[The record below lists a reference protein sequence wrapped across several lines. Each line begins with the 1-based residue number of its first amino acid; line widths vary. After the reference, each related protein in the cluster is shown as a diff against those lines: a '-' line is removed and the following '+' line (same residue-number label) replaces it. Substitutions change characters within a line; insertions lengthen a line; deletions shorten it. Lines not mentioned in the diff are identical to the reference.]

1 MKQGIVWILL
11 LLGLLAFL
19 LFYFDFFNFKNTSAN
34 AIDFF
39 NEDAICILNTENIY
53 NFSAKIDATE
63 YAKTTADIPIVK
75 QVRSELAFLNEIF
88 NADDNNSIAESYIGF
103 YKNNTNGVDALYV
116 FANTSNA
123 NIEKLNVENTTSY
136 KFEGNKIFTLKSK
149 EGKLSYAQIG
159 SQALI
164 SKNPVLIESAI
175 YHYNNNEPA
184 INQSIVEW
192 GNRSKSMEDAIL
204 IVNGRNTNILLGLFA
219 TTEISQE
226 QKLPFNWAA
235 LGLTLKGNEII
246 VNGMGEKTKTFNI
259 TADKHEKFML
269 PNTTAWATISGFKI
283 NDLPAEVKQFAT
295 TWMGKS
301 YCKAKLKSIGANT
314 AFDDYYVVHCD
325 NLNLAA
331 EDFEVEYNSNDA
343 IMGFTTKPQLVKAL
357 FEDDFEGQ
365 WHLAHSNNQLIF
377 TKSSNIALKIT
388 SSQLAEDMFVEN
400 SNGQVF
406 YMNLVNAKN
415 GISSIANEHFEKYWT
430 SNASELANFQKI
442 NFQISPNDEQ
452 LIINGKIQYNTT
464 KKIES
469 GIIWQ
474 ATLDGPY
481 SHKPTLIANTKT
493 GQNNLLILTDSN
505 SLYLLN
511 GEGTILWKRKFEEEI
526 IPPFHTVNYFNNE
539 AQQIAFTSKNRIYL
553 IDDKGKDL
561 DDFPLRL
568 PSPASSGLSVF
579 TYDQT
584 YQRMFTACENG
595 NIYGY
600 EINGTPLQGWNP
612 MENVGSTTLP
622 IKHVND
628 EGIDYIIT
636 LNDEGS
642 VGIFNRKGE
651 RKAPAINFKS
661 TFVSP
666 LTFDAYSKKLVGA
679 DVAGNIH
686 YITLDGKHS
695 SDATR
700 SYRRKYEFI
709 SSNIVGDNAND
720 MIITNGKYLNVLRD
734 NSTGNQHALYTFTD
748 SVKVDLNLLNNGKMM
763 VVTKDENY
771 LFNQDLKPLQ
781 SISEMINSPVIEVE
795 LLKNEAPLIIY
806 GSDNNI
812 KALILKPIPA
822 S

>member
-1 MKQGIVWILL
+1 MKQAIVWILL

-19 LFYFDFFNFKNTSAN
+19 LFYFDFFNFKNKTAN

-39 NEDAICILNTENIY
+39 NEDVICILNTANVY
-53 NFSAKIDATE
+53 DFSEKLEATE
-63 YAKTTADIPIVK
+63 YGVTASEIPIIK
-75 QVRSELAFLNEIF
+75 QVRNELTFLKDVF
-88 NADDNNSIAESYIGF
+88 NSTGNNSIAESYIGF
-103 YKNNTNGVDALYV
+103 YKNSNKGVDALYI

-123 NIEKLNVENTTSY
+123 NIGALNIENSTAY
-136 KFEGNKIFTLKSK
+136 KFEGNKINSLQTKN
-149 EGKLSYAQIG
+149 GNLSYAQIG

-164 SKNPVLIESAI
+164 SKSAVLIETAI
-175 YHYNNNEPA
+175 YHYNNNDSPIA
-184 INQSIVEW
+184 ANIVDY
-192 GNRSKSMEDAIL
+192 NKRSKGIADAHL
-204 IVNGRNTNILLGLFA
+204 IVNGNNSASLLGLFA
-219 TTEISQE
+219 KNEFTKNKQ
-226 QKLPFNWAA
+226 LLFGWAA
-235 LGLTLKGNEII
+235 IDLVIKGNEIVI
-246 VNGMGEKTKTFNI
+246 DGQGMKSPEFYGTAKTHDKFN
-259 TADKHEKFML
+259 L
-269 PNTTAWATISGFKI
+269 PIAAAWATLNAFNTDKLT
-283 NDLPAEVKQFAT
+283 DEAKQIAT
-295 TWMGKS
+295 TWAGSS
-301 YCKAKLKSIGANT
+301 YCKGKLKSLSTNT
-314 AFDDYYVVHCD
+314 VFDDFYVVHCD
-325 NLNLAA
+325 NFDLAA
-331 EDFEVEYNSNDA
+331 ENFGVEYNSNEPL
-343 IMGFTTKPQLVKAL
+343 MGFTEKNDLVQKL
-357 FEDDFEGQ
+357 FGTESDGP
-365 WHLAHSNNQLIF
+365 WHLAHTNGQITF
-377 TKSSNIALKIT
+377 TKSSTIASKIINGKST
-388 SSQLAEDMFVEN
+388 DEFFDEYI
-400 SNGQVF
+400 NGQAF
-406 YMNLVNAKN
+406 AMSTINANN
-415 GISSIANEHFEKYWT
+415 GIASFANESFEKYWT
-430 SNASELANFQKI
+430 ANVNDLSNFQKV
-442 NFQISPNDEQ
+442 NFQFVPNENELKISGS
-452 LIINGKIQYNTT
+452 LKYNTT
-464 KKIES
+464 KKVES
-469 GIIWQ
+469 GVIWQ
-474 ATLDGPY
+474 TTLDASY
-481 SHKPTLIANTKT
+481 SYEPTLIMNSKT
-493 GQNNLLILTDSN
+493 GNNDLLILTDSN
-505 SLYLLN
+505 SLYLLSN
-511 GEGTILWKRKFEEEI
+511 EGDIKWRRKFEEKI
-526 IPPFHTVNYFNNE
+526 IPPFHAVNYFNNDE
-539 AQQIAFTSKNRIYL
+539 QQISFASKNRIYT
-553 IDDKGKDL
+553 IDNNGKDL

-568 PSPASSGLSVF
+568 PSPSTSGLSVF

-748 SVKVDLNLLNNGKMM
+748 SVKVDLNLLNNGKIM

-781 SISEMINSPVIEVE
+781 SISEKINSPVIEVE

-806 GSDNNI
+806 GRDNNI